1 MDSERRSL
9 TRNQTKNQNHIMARN
24 SVQTPKTDDLAQQ
37 VSDKIAQQHHE
48 LTNRNW
54 AAIKE
59 VMDNDEDHE
68 IKLQFSTVVTNRP
81 AEQGAVASK
90 DSRIETVLAF
100 SLGKQ
105 SDKVSSPFPLANQME
120 LPTE

>member
-1 MDSERRSL
+1 MPR
-9 TRNQTKNQNHIMARN
+9 K
-24 SVQTPKTDDLAQQ
+24 SVQTPLTDDLAQQ

-54 AAIKE
+54 AAIQT

-81 AEQGAVASK
+81 AEPGAVASK

-105 SDKVSSPFPLANQME
+105 SDKVSSPFPLANQPE
-120 LPTE
+120 LPTQSDAPEEP